1 MKLPKFEVEQWMTD
15 YEGKAVYNLT
25 DTCVS
30 PLTLEELL
38 AMDQAA
44 YDRTMAD

>member
-1 MKLPKFEVEQWMTD
+1 MFATGQMDIDSQWD
-15 YEGKAVYNLT
+15 EFQANIVALGSE
-25 DTCVS
+25 D
-30 PLTLEELL
+30 LL